1 MVERGASQAQATS
14 GGSPGDAAVGL
25 FEAGAPRR
33 GFDPKIVFPAVIL
46 AVLAVVG
53 AWAIDRF
60 VDNQRQRELT
70 QWQVRLGIVAD
81 SRAAEVDRWL
91 AGNIADLSALAD
103 NESVQLYVDSIDEFG
118 ADPEQQDQVEGFR
131 QYLRNL
137 LLVAAMRGGFG
148 AADQDAQPSFN
159 QSRVAS
165 GGIMIVDSAGEVI
178 AASPDAPPFQGALKD
193 FALGVPAGQSA
204 TGPLVTDARGQPTM
218 TFVVPLFAVQS
229 DQSAA
234 AQIGRIV
241 GVKEVGAE
249 LYPLLRQP
257 GETSRSAT
265 TVLLARTGDKVA
277 YLSPIERPDQAAEP
291 LGLTMELSTPH
302 LDSAFAVETG
312 SGFSADKKD
321 YRGRDVLVA
330 ARSLAGAP
338 WVLMHTVDYG
348 EALGEADARFRN
360 LSIMLGLALLA
371 IAVAIIAVW
380 RHGSSRRAAEAA
392 TRASTLAQQYEAQK
406 DLLQLVT
413 DSQPT
418 SIFILDNQNRYRF
431 ANAQASAL
439 AGIASSAMLGKD
451 IAAVLGP
458 ASAKRYLDL
467 NEQALKAGAAI
478 NNVARLEGDAAD
490 KVGRKVLQS
499 EHIPLKERSG
509 ATAGVLTVEHDIT
522 DVVTERE
529 KRARTQQ
536 NLVKTLVGVVDR
548 RDPFAAD
555 HSTRVARVARAVAR
569 EMGLTETETE
579 TAEIA
584 ANLLNLGKIMIPP
597 EVLAKTGDLTEEERR
612 LLRNSVQV
620 SADIIQDIEFDGPVV
635 DTLRQ
640 AQERWDGG
648 GTPRGLKG
656 EDILITA
663 RVVAVANALV
673 GMISDRAFRQGMSVD
688 AAIEILFKEAGRA
701 YDRRVVAALVNYLD
715 NRDGR
720 TQLAGG
726 NAGTE

>member
-1 MVERGASQAQATS
+1 MAKRAASPTQAT
-14 GGSPGDAAVGL
+14 GGTPGDP
-25 FEAGAPRR
+25 AGGMFDSATPRR

-46 AVLAVVG
+46 IVLGLVG

-60 VDNQRQRELT
+60 VDGERQRELT

-91 AGNIADLSALAD
+91 AGNLADLNALAD
-103 NESVQLYVDSIDEFG
+103 NESVQLYVASIDEFG
-118 ADPEQQDQVEGFR
+118 ADPEQQDQIEGFR

-137 LLVAAMRGGFG
+137 LLVAATRGGFG
-148 AADQDAQPSFN
+148 AADQDSQPNFN
-159 QSRVAS
+159 QAKVGAGGIFIVNKEGQVVAS
-165 GGIMIVDSAGEVI
+165 
-178 AASPDAPPFQGALKD
+178 SPDAPPFEGALKE
-193 FALGVPAGQSA
+193 FVTIVPPGQSA
-204 TGPLVTDARGQPTM
+204 TSALAIDARGEPTM

-229 DQSAA
+229 DQSATA
-234 AQIGRIV
+234 EIGRIV
-241 GVKEVGAE
+241 GVKQVANE

-257 GETSRSAT
+257 GDTSRTST
-265 TVLLARTGDKVA
+265 TVLLTKTDDKVT
-277 YLSPIERPDQAAEP
+277 YLSPIERPGQTAEP
-291 LGLTMELSTPH
+291 LGLTMELSTPR
-302 LDSAFAVETG
+302 LDAAFAVQTG
-312 SGFSADKKD
+312 NGFAADTKD

-330 ARSLAGAP
+330 ARMLARTP
-338 WVLMHTVDYG
+338 WVVMHTVEYE

-371 IAVAIIAVW
+371 VAVAIVAVW
-380 RHGSSRRAAEAA
+380 RHGSSRRASEAA
-392 TRASTLAQQYEAQK
+392 ARSRTLAQQYEAQK
-406 DLLQLVT
+406 ELLQLVT

-418 SIFILDNQNRYRF
+418 SIFILDNQHRYRF
-431 ANAQASAL
+431 ANAQASAG
-439 AGIASSAMLGKD
+439 AGITAAEMLGKD

-458 ASAKRYLDL
+458 ASAKRHLEL
-467 NEQALKAGAAI
+467 NEQALKAGVAI
-478 NNVARLEGDAAD
+478 NYVARLDDEH
-490 KVGRKVLQS
+490 GRKVLQS

-509 ATAGVLTVEHDIT
+509 AMAGVLTVEHDIT

-529 KRARTQQ
+529 KRARTLQ

-548 RDPFAAD
+548 RDPFAAN
-555 HSTRVARVARAVAR
+555 HSTRVARVARAAAR
-569 EMGLTETETE
+569 EMGLTETDMD

-635 DTLRQ
+635 ETLRQ
-640 AQERWDGG
+640 AQERWDGSG
-648 GTPRGLKG
+648 APRGIKG

-663 RVVAVANALV
+663 RIIAVSNALV
-673 GMISDRAFRQGMSVD
+673 GMISDRAFRQGMSMD
-688 AAIEILFKEAGRA
+688 AAIETLFREAGKA
-701 YDRRVVAALVNYLD
+701 YDRKVVAALVNYLD

-720 TQLAGG
+720 AQLANSG
-726 NAGTE
+726 ALAQSSPLR

>member
-1 MVERGASQAQATS
+1 MVERGASPAQATGS
-14 GGSPGDAAVGL
+14 GGTKGEPAGGMFDSGSPK
-25 FEAGAPRR
+25 R
-33 GFDPKIVFPAVIL
+33 GFDAKIVFPAVIL
-46 AVLAVVG
+46 LILGVVG
-53 AWAIDRF
+53 IWAINSF
-60 VDNQRQRELT
+60 VDDERQRELT

-81 SRAAEVDRWL
+81 SRVAEVNRWL
-91 AGNIADLSALAD
+91 AGNLADLNALAD
-103 NESVQLYVDSIDEFG
+103 NESVQLYVGSIDEFSS
-118 ADPEQQDQVEGFR
+118 DPAQQDQIEGFR

-148 AADQDAQPSFN
+148 AEDQDTQPNFN
-159 QSRVAS
+159 QAKAGA
-165 GGIMIVDSAGEVI
+165 GGILIVDDKDAVV
-178 AASPDAPPFQGALKD
+178 AASPDAPPFDGALKQ
-193 FALGVPAGQSA
+193 FADAVPPGGSA
-204 TGPLVTDARGQPTM
+204 TAPMALDAHGEPTM

-229 DQSAA
+229 DQATN

-241 GVKEVGAE
+241 GVKQVAKE
-249 LYPLLRQP
+249 LFPLLRQP
-257 GETSRSAT
+257 GDTTRTAL
-265 TVLLARTGDKVA
+265 TVLLTRFGDKIT
-277 YLSPIERPDQAAEP
+277 YLSPIDRQGQVSGP
-291 LGLTMELSTPH
+291 LGLTMELSTPN
-302 LDSAFAVETG
+302 LDAAYAVTVDN
-312 SGFSADKKD
+312 GFSADKRD
-321 YRGRDVLVA
+321 STGRKVVVA
-330 ARSLAGAP
+330 ARAVTGAP
-338 WVLMHTVDYG
+338 WVLMHTVDYD
-348 EALGEADARFRN
+348 EALGEADTRFRA
-360 LSIMLGLALLA
+360 LSAMLGLALLL
-371 IAVAIIAVW
+371 IAAAIIAVW

-392 TRASTLAQQYEAQK
+392 TRAQILAQQFEAQK

-418 SIFILDNQNRYRF
+418 SIFILDNQHRYRF
-431 ANAQASAL
+431 ANAQASAG
-439 AGIASSAMLGKD
+439 AGITPAEMLNKD

-478 NNVARLEGDAAD
+478 NNVARIEAD
-490 KVGRKVLQS
+490 DGRKVLQS

-529 KRARTQQ
+529 KRARTLQ

-548 RDPFAAD
+548 RDPFAAN
-555 HSTRVARVARAVAR
+555 HSTRVARIARAVAR
-569 EMGLTETETE
+569 EMGLTETEMD

-597 EVLAKTGDLTEEERR
+597 EVLAKTGDLTDDERR

-640 AQERWDGG
+640 AQERWDGSG
-648 GTPRGLKG
+648 QPHGLKG
-656 EDILITA
+656 EDIIVTA
-663 RVVAVANALV
+663 RIIGVANALV

-688 AAIEILFKEAGRA
+688 AAIEILFKEAGKA

-720 TQLAGG
+720 SQLAD
-726 NAGTE
+726 AKTIAQ